1 MVLVVDSEDAKFFL
15 PDTPCIILSIPII
28 KRLTA
33 NINVRIN
40 IPTNGFIKT
49 IKDMPIDNIPTATRN
64 ILDHFEVCLS
74 KIPWTILAAPINKS
88 PRASKVTNIPIVNI
102 GKAIIIIANAIAKP
116 PNTILLILVDDFLIY
131 GKKPIDTLSIPT
143 TSNVSESRKTRI
155 SIPNPGFII
164 TAIDRPMAMIPT
176 IICKILMPLET
187 LFSDAVFIRNRFHC
201 HGIFKKVSNFFYV
214 YY

>member
-1 MVLVVDSEDAKFFL
+1 VEVDEDDAEVAIFFL
-15 PDTPCIILSIPII
+15 PDTPCTILSIPII

-40 IPTNGFIKT
+40 KPTNGFVNT
-49 IKDMPIDNIPTATRN
+49 INDMPIDNTPTPTRN
-64 ILDHFEVCLS
+64 TRDHFEVCLS

-88 PRASKVTNIPIVNI
+88 PMASKVTNNPIVNI
-102 GKAIIIIANAIAKP
+102 GKAITIIDNAIAKP
-116 PNTILLILVDDFLIY
+116 PNIILLILVVDDFLIY

-155 SIPNPGFII
+155 SIPNLGFII
-164 TAIDRPMAMIPT
+164 TAIDRAMAMIPT

-187 LFSDAVFIRNRFHC
+187 PFSDAVFIRN
-201 HGIFKKVSNFFYV
+201 
-214 YY
+214 